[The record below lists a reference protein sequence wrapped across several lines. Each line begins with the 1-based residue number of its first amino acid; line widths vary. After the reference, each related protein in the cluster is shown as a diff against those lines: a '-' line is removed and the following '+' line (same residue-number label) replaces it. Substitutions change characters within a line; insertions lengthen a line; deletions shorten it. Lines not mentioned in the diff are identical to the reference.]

1 MRHRIARNEPQ
12 CDEIVVALPEDHH
25 RAVAAHER
33 WFAIRRHKCNIV
45 DGWLGPSAGV
55 DSNRASRPRVGPGK
69 PVGSSA
75 QGGPHFDGLAPRL
88 AAWLIL
94 IEAGLVMFVGG
105 RTDGGF
111 YLTLPPVIIV
121 LCLIVIGAGGG
132 RWALLDRVDPPR
144 QRRLERS
151 R

>member
-1 MRHRIARNEPQ
+1 MSRTRSPFEYRPAIGIALVRFGLALLVILAGLFQVERHHA
-12 CDEIVVALPEDHH
+12 
-25 RAVAAHER
+25 AVADAR
-33 WFAIRRHKCNIV
+33 VWGLPSPGVTGMAIPVIALA
-45 DGWLGPSAGV
+45 LGV
-55 DSNRASRPRVGPGK
+55 ILL
-69 PVGSSA
+69 
-75 QGGPHFDGLAPRL
+75 FGLAPRL

-94 IEAGLVMFVGG
+94 IEAAIVMYAGG
-105 RTDGGF
+105 RIDGGF
-111 YLTLPPVIIV
+111 YLTLPPVIMV

>member
-1 MRHRIARNEPQ
+1 MSSRSPFDDRPAIGIALVRFALALLVIVAGLFQVQRHHAAVSDARTWGLPAPH
-12 CDEIVVALPEDHH
+12 ITGIALPVI
-25 RAVAAHER
+25 ALVLAAILL
-33 WFAIRRHKCNIV
+33 F
-45 DGWLGPSAGV
+45 
-55 DSNRASRPRVGPGK
+55 
-69 PVGSSA
+69 
-75 QGGPHFDGLAPRL
+75 GLASRL

-94 IEAGLVMFVGG
+94 IEAGLVMWVGG

>member
-1 MRHRIARNEPQ
+1 MSSRSPFDDRPAIGIALVRFALALLVIVAGLFQVQRHHAAVSDARTWGLPSPH
-12 CDEIVVALPEDHH
+12 ISGIALPVIALVL
-25 RAVAAHER
+25 AVILL
-33 WFAIRRHKCNIV
+33 F
-45 DGWLGPSAGV
+45 
-55 DSNRASRPRVGPGK
+55 
-69 PVGSSA
+69 
-75 QGGPHFDGLAPRL
+75 GLAPRL

-94 IEAGLVMFVGG
+94 IEAGLVMWLGG

>member
-1 MRHRIARNEPQ
+1 MSGRTPFDDRPAIG
-12 CDEIVVALPEDHH
+12 VALV
-25 RAVAAHER
+25 RFGLALLVLA
-33 WFAIRRHKCNIV
+33 
-45 DGWLGPSAGV
+45 AGV
-55 DSNRASRPRVGPGK
+55 FQVQRQHAAVESARVWGFPAPDFTGVAF
-69 PVGSSA
+69 PVSA
-75 QGGPHFDGLAPRL
+75 IVLAIILLLGLAPRL

-94 IEAGLVMFVGG
+94 IEAAGLMFLAG

-111 YLTLPPVIIV
+111 YITLPPV
-121 LCLIVIGAGGG
+121 VIFLALVVVGAGGG

>member
-1 MRHRIARNEPQ
+1 VSSRSPFEDRPAIGIALVRLGLAMLVIAAGVFQVQRHHAAVADARVWGLPSP
-12 CDEIVVALPEDHH
+12 DVSGIALP
-25 RAVAAHER
+25 AVAIGLG
-33 WFAIRRHKCNIV
+33 AI
-45 DGWLGPSAGV
+45 LLL
-55 DSNRASRPRVGPGK
+55 
-69 PVGSSA
+69 
-75 QGGPHFDGLAPRL
+75 GLAPRL

-94 IEAGLVMFVGG
+94 LEAAIVMYAGG

-121 LCLIVIGAGGG
+121 LSLIVIGAGGG

-151 R
+151 Q

>member
-1 MRHRIARNEPQ
+1 VSRSTSPFEDRPAIGIALVRFALALLVIAAGVFQVQRHHAAVADARVWGLPSPQ
-12 CDEIVVALPEDHH
+12 TSGVALPVIAIALG
-25 RAVAAHER
+25 AV
-33 WFAIRRHKCNIV
+33 
-45 DGWLGPSAGV
+45 LLL
-55 DSNRASRPRVGPGK
+55 
-69 PVGSSA
+69 
-75 QGGPHFDGLAPRL
+75 GLAPRL

-94 IEAGLVMFVGG
+94 AEAALVMWAGG

-121 LCLIVIGAGGG
+121 LSLIVIGAGGG

-151 R
+151 Q

>member
-1 MRHRIARNEPQ
+1 MSGRSRNPFDDRPAIGIALVRFGLAMLVIAAGIFQVQRRHAAVADARVWGLPSPH
-12 CDEIVVALPEDHH
+12 ISGIALPVI
-25 RAVAAHER
+25 ALALG
-33 WFAIRRHKCNIV
+33 AI
-45 DGWLGPSAGV
+45 LLL
-55 DSNRASRPRVGPGK
+55 
-69 PVGSSA
+69 
-75 QGGPHFDGLAPRL
+75 GLAPRL

-94 IEAGLVMFVGG
+94 VEAAIVMYAGG

-121 LCLIVIGAGGG
+121 LSLIVIGAGGG
-132 RWALLDRVDPPR
+132 RWALLDRLDPPR

>member
-1 MRHRIARNEPQ
+1 MSSRSPFDDRPAIGIALVRFALALLVIVAGLFQVQRHHAAVSDARTWGLPAPH
-12 CDEIVVALPEDHH
+12 ITGIALPVIALVL
-25 RAVAAHER
+25 AVILL
-33 WFAIRRHKCNIV
+33 F
-45 DGWLGPSAGV
+45 
-55 DSNRASRPRVGPGK
+55 
-69 PVGSSA
+69 
-75 QGGPHFDGLAPRL
+75 GLASRL

-94 IEAGLVMFVGG
+94 IEAGLVMWVGG